1 MILRMDRQTNSLG
14 ALALAFVLTLLPV
27 IQGNHLHVSR
37 LLGAPDYAQGTQD
50 VSLGS
55 ASILAECSICAL
67 GGTNSFEQFIGDV
80 VDIERPAPP
89 TLAHARSAA
98 PATRLITSGAPRAPP
113 RSA

>member
-14 ALALAFVLTLLPV
+14 ALALAFVLTLLPI

-37 LLGAPDYAQGTQD
+37 SLGAPDHAQGTLD
-50 VSLGS
+50 VSVGS
-55 ASILAECSICAL
+55 ASLLAECSICAL
-67 GGTNSFEQFIGDV
+67 GGANPFEQFIGDV